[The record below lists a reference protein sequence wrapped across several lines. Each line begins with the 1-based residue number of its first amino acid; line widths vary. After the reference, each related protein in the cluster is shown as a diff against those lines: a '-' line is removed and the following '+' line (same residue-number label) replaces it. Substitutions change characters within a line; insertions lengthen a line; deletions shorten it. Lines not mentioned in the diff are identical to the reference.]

1 VPWSGVAQWE
11 TIDGGITRET
21 VFESS
26 KIVPRAD
33 AHLEVTT
40 CAKTIKNDILC
51 KSMWLQ
57 SLGQF

>member
-26 KIVPRAD
+26 KITPRTA

-40 CAKTIKNDILC
+40 CAKTIKNGTYC
-51 KSMWLQ
+51 KRM
-57 SLGQF
+57 